1 MENKHRLKIGLLGD
15 ICVVKDAY
23 KVMQDKGAKVFAKS
37 VFESVDDCD
46 LIIANLEA
54 PVTDSQTSREKK
66 QYNLQHTPD
75 VLDIFDN
82 RFAITIANNHM
93 MDFGEEG
100 LADTITALN
109 SKQIDFSG
117 AGKNIESAGK
127 VIIKQVNNYNV
138 AIICAADP
146 RSNPATIDTA
156 GTYPADTKVI
166 TATIKSLIVKVDLI
180 IVTVHAG
187 IEFVSIPSPFQ
198 QSFAEKCHEAGAAIV
213 QYHHTHCI
221 SGISKTDES
230 ITFLGSG
237 NFIFPYVLPKGF
249 KPWFKTASWVV
260 EYDFETKKLSHE
272 IRPLTINS
280 DGIPERM
287 NDEDRILFLQKV
299 EKISQKVQL
308 RKNLSRLRLLDML
321 KPIYLKFSL
330 IHYYQIA
337 RERGVRAMLATIING
352 FRSQFTK

>member
-23 KVMQDKGAKVFAKS
+23 EVMLDQGARTFADS

-54 PVTDSQTSREKK
+54 PVTNSQTSREKK
-66 QYNLQHTPD
+66 QYNLQHSPD

-93 MDFGEEG
+93 MDFGEKG
-100 LADTITALN
+100 LSDTITALT
-109 SKQIDFSG
+109 SKKIDFSG

-146 RSNPATIDTA
+146 RSNPATTSTS
-156 GTYPADTKVI
+156 GTYPADAEVI
-166 TATIKSLIVKVDLI
+166 TATIKSLIADIDLI

-198 QSFAEKCHEAGAAIV
+198 QSFAEKCHKAGATIV
-213 QYHHTHCI
+213 QYHHTHCV
-221 SGISKTDES
+221 SGISKTDDC

-260 EYDFETKKLSHE
+260 EYDFETKKLAYE
-272 IRPLTINS
+272 VRPLEIN
-280 DGIPERM
+280 DKGIPERM
-287 NDEDRILFLQKV
+287 NEKNSDSFLRRV
-299 EKISQKVQL
+299 EKISQQVQL
-308 RKNLSRLRLLDML
+308 NKNLSQLRLLDML
-321 KPIYLKFSL
+321 KPIYLKFAA
-330 IHYYQIA
+330 IHYCQIA
-337 RERGVRAMLATIING
+337 KERGVRAMLTMIING
-352 FRSQFTK
+352 FKSQFTK